1 MSLLSLRHQSRHQH
15 LLRNRMFHT
24 ATANQPLRVITG
36 MAAMVRIQTKVKVKT
51 RTKGK
56 DNTTT
61 LAQLVR
67 MLDGVM
73 LDKEE

>member
-1 MSLLSLRHQSRHQH
+1 MSLLSLRRQSRHQH
-15 LLRNRMFHT
+15 LLRNTMFHT
-24 ATANQPLRVITG
+24 VMANQPLRVTMGI
-36 MAAMVRIQTKVKVKT
+36 AAMVRIRTKVKVRI
-51 RTKGK
+51 RTKDK

-73 LDKEE
+73 LDKEG